1 MSFGV
6 ALPPA
11 VPNTT
16 HLRPSSPPLGPAAVL
31 LINKDNG
38 RGLAPPSRSQ
48 STPTP
53 RSEQHDT
60 DSFQVLPIRPAP
72 SGRGGDQRT
81 RGVAI
86 SARECAFWALRAL
99 LNTGGARGI
108 ELHSDSHCAES
119 LRTQPGEHRPGWG
132 RPSRVSCT
140 RAPPG
145 QLCWAIHGRRWQTVS
160 GGSAP
165 RGVSPAAAAAAAAE
179 P

>member
-72 SGRGGDQRT
+72 SGPGGDQRT
-81 RGVAI
+81 RGWLFQLGSVL
-86 SARECAFWALRAL
+86 SGRF
-99 LNTGGARGI
+99 G
-108 ELHSDSHCAES
+108 HFS
-119 LRTQPGEHRPGWG
+119 TQVGP
-132 RPSRVSCT
+132 
-140 RAPPG
+140 
-145 QLCWAIHGRRWQTVS
+145 
-160 GGSAP
+160 GGSSFIRTATARNP
-165 RGVSPAAAAAAAAE
+165 
-179 P
+179 